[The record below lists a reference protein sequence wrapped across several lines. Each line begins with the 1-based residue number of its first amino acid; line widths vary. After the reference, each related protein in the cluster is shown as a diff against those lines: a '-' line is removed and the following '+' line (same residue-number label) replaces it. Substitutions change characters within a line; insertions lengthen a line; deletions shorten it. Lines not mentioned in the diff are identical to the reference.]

1 MITIQLQGTRTGS
14 TFFYRCLDSH
24 PEIDAHPEVF
34 RISPTRF
41 DEKYLDHNHK
51 GVLTC
56 KVMYN
61 HVKHFN
67 LYDRLKGMSIIHI
80 LRRNAY
86 KKPLSDVVSNIKN
99 EGLDKIYYDPQRF
112 LNHVE
117 NYIELVEHHR
127 KLKNFTDKY
136 IEFYMEDFIKPD
148 STMRQSE
155 SDRLC
160 DFLGV
165 SKMKLISDSKKLT
178 PDKDHWS
185 YFENADEIKEMI
197 NEC

>member
-1 MITIQLQGTRTGS
+1 M
-14 TFFYRCLDSH
+14 
-24 PEIDAHPEVF
+24 
-34 RISPTRF
+34 
-41 DEKYLDHNHK
+41 
-51 GVLTC
+51 
-56 KVMYN
+56 
-61 HVKHFN
+61 
-67 LYDRLKGMSIIHI
+67 
-80 LRRNAY
+80 
-86 KKPLSDVVSNIKN
+86 
-99 EGLDKIYYDPQRF
+99 
-112 LNHVE
+112 NHVE